1 MSQARRLGLGP
12 ARQGA
17 LAGTRLGRDRARRFP
32 LASPTEHEH
41 DRTVVFALCSA
52 LLLLLF
58 DRGANL
64 RHDIGAEP
72 LRHRE
77 QSRRDLTRALDDER
91 VGAEQLRCQSVRCAR
106 APPTPQSR
114 SSRPPSNRQA
124 CLGQMSSTMSAPPW
138 RLQLGIRPFGALL
151 HHGTR

>member
-1 MSQARRLGLGP
+1 MSQAPRLGLGP

-17 LAGTRLGRDRARRFP
+17 LAGTRLGRDRARRSP

-41 DRTVVFALCSA
+41 DRTVVFALCPA

-91 VGAEQLRCQSVRCAR
+91 VGAEQLAAKASAAPERRRLLR
-106 APPTPQSR
+106 ADR
-114 SSRPPSNRQA
+114 H
-124 CLGQMSSTMSAPPW
+124 G
-138 RLQLGIRPFGALL
+138 RLQTGKLVWDR
-151 HHGTR
+151 